1 MRPDSNLRQQFLS
14 DGYVHIP
21 QALGRDTLEAALA
34 CWQWSMANPGPA
46 STRLFQ
52 DELWRAPGLAAAR
65 AIPNRETGFFYQDI
79 SNPQAFSVYE
89 DVIRGTAICDLL
101 KRLTTGEAW
110 FVGEQVFLKEGSTP
124 ATGWHQ
130 DISDFPASG
139 DNLFV
144 LWIPFD
150 PVDESTSL
158 GLVQGSHRGPIYS
171 SIYQSYKGKARPR
184 PVEHV
189 SFACEPGDIV
199 VFHMGLCIGVR
210 LHART
215 RPVARS
221 PYGLLA
227 MTFAFPRARERTI
240 RATVN
245 CFVIQPCDALSN

>member
-1 MRPDSNLRQQFLS
+1 MEHGKPRPR
-14 DGYVHIP
+14 V
-21 QALGRDTLEAALA
+21 RTLV
-34 CWQWSMANPGPA
+34 
-46 STRLFQ
+46 Q

-150 PVDESTSL
+150 PVDEATSL

-184 PVEHV
+184 SVEHV

-199 VFHMGLCIGVR
+199 VFHMGCMHGGAPTRANQTRRALALRFIGDDVR
-210 LHART
+210 FSSRT
-215 RPVARS
+215 REDD
-221 PYGLLA
+221 
-227 MTFAFPRARERTI
+227 PRNGKLFRNPTMRRI
-240 RATVN
+240 
-245 CFVIQPCDALSN
+245 I